1 MEPKVKI
8 LHLEDLESDSELI
21 NMELNKANMQFEN
34 FVVDTRE
41 EFISALD
48 QFTPDIILADHS
60 LTSFNSMEALKI
72 VNESNPGIPF
82 LLVTSAASEEFVD
95 DIMKEGARGYILKD
109 NLDSL
114 PGAIKTALDKIY
126 LEGHGYPD
134 MEIIL
139 AEEKLY
145 DLRMLE
151 EMDDNEYLV
160 EVLSIFLNETP
171 KELKEMKMAVTAK
184 KISIVS
190 NKAHKLKSSSGLLEA
205 RKLSKILV
213 QIEETATLENQWQE
227 LTKLVETAQSEY
239 KKIES
244 SLKNYMRTIVQ

>member
-1 MEPKVKI
+1 MEHKLKI

-21 NMELNKANMQFEN
+21 NVELNKANMQFEN
-34 FVVDTRE
+34 CVVDTKE
-41 EFISALD
+41 EFISALH

-95 DIMKEGARGYILKD
+95 NIMKGGARGYILKD

-126 LEGHGYPD
+126 SERQGYPD
-134 MEIIL
+134 MEIVL
-139 AEEKLY
+139 PEEKLY

-171 KELKEMKMAVTAK
+171 RELKEMKMAVTSK
-184 KISIVS
+184 RISIVS

-205 RKLSKILV
+205 KKLSKILV
-213 QIEETATLENQWQE
+213 QIEEVATLENPWRE
-227 LTKLVETAQSEY
+227 LIKLVEAAHCEY

-244 SLKNYMRTIVQ
+244 SLQAHMRAIVQ